1 MVWAVVPARVGVF
14 ALHVRTFGFVMLWPC
29 WLVIVPRSSGIN
41 SGTYPQT
48 NLWREPDVSQ
58 PTGKKIDSE
67 CPRAP
72 AEPRTHADDDGRARV
87 HLAREGDRVA
97 AHDLAR
103 SSRSAEVCYFDCSS
117 QVAGIW
123 TFIDYNCRH
132 LLPISEYSPSNPH
145 CGRGRRAKT
154 TARSRP
160 HASRPSP
167 TTPKQQACHARPSYL
182 ATECVSTTCCAL
194 GQSARSF
201 LYLCRRAR

>member
-103 SSRSAEVCYFDCSS
+103 SSRSAEYSATLIARVRSESS
-117 QVAGIW
+117 LW
-123 TFIDYNCRH
+123 
-132 LLPISEYSPSNPH
+132 
-145 CGRGRRAKT
+145 
-154 TARSRP
+154 
-160 HASRPSP
+160 
-167 TTPKQQACHARPSYL
+167 ARPSRKDDCAIQ
-182 ATECVSTTCCAL
+182 ATCLKALTDHPEAAGVSRAALLLSDRVRLHDLLRPRPVSTFVPL
-194 GQSARSF
+194 PMPPSKMSSAQD
-201 LYLCRRAR
+201 RRAP